1 MRLHPSFSLPF
12 QGKTLFLLCGMGLP
26 IAVFADQPAPPV
38 TPTPQTPA
46 VVAPANPVPPA
57 KAESPAPEP
66 KKESPAPAK
75 ETPPVAAPKPAAKPN
90 ALPELPAAAKSAS
103 AKTPAQIAAPGEK
116 TPTPTP
122 APTVPTPAT
131 PAATATAQPVTAA
144 TPAITADNTPP
155 TVADTSATPVVAPPV
170 TAAPA
175 DTAQKVAPATPVAPE
190 EALPEPSRSKVLSES
205 DEMGRSVRITFFD
218 KNNNPTNAGQLPSA
232 MESKTLG
239 ATGFASV
246 KFDYDGD
253 HKDDK
258 PVLWEFFDTE
268 GNPVLTSMGYS
279 KITFEHNKEGRE
291 VKRSYLGKHD
301 EPVNTQFG
309 FSSIKRTF
317 DGTKRLTRETYY
329 DKDNKIVNN
338 SRLGYAIKNV
348 AYVNNDKEEY
358 DVTTFMDAQAN
369 PVKIGGAYKQ
379 IHGVSKSDPPL
390 TIVQSYNNQNDT
402 LMNGPDGYALHIT
415 RPIDNSHNP
424 KEAYMDE
431 LSQLT
436 DGPEGFAQL
445 VLTQEKGKNLYKL
458 QYYDLAGVPTNN
470 KALGWCYKIFRMSK
484 DGEQK
489 DAVFYDKNGNRVIIN
504 EPY

>member
-26 IAVFADQPAPPV
+26 IAVFADQPVPPL
-38 TPTPQTPA
+38 TPA
-46 VVAPANPVPPA
+46 VAAPATPTKEAP
-57 KAESPAPEP
+57 PAPEI
-66 KKESPAPAK
+66 KKESLAPAK
-75 ETPPVAAPKPAAKPN
+75 ETPAVVSPKPVAKPN
-90 ALPELPAAAKSAS
+90 ALPELPES
-103 AKTPAQIAAPGEK
+103 AKTATNK
-116 TPTPTP
+116 TPTSEEKSSATASPTP
-122 APTVPTPAT
+122 PAVGSSTTPTV
-131 PAATATAQPVTAA
+131 
-144 TPAITADNTPP
+144 TPP
-155 TVADTSATPVVAPPV
+155 ANASHNITSAAS
-170 TAAPA
+170 
-175 DTAQKVAPATPVAPE
+175 E
-190 EALPEPSRSKVLSES
+190 EPQPEPSRAKVLSES
-205 DEMGRSVRITFFD
+205 DEIGRSVRITFFD
-218 KNNNPTNAGQLPSA
+218 KNNKPTDAGQLPSN

-253 HKDDK
+253 HKDEK
-258 PVLWEFFDTE
+258 PILWEFFDTE
-268 GNPVLTSMGYS
+268 GNPVLTSLGYS
-279 KITFEHNKEGRE
+279 KISCEHNKEGRE
-291 VKRSYLGKHD
+291 VRRSYLGKHD

-309 FSSIKRTF
+309 FSTVKRTF

-390 TIVQSYNNQNDT
+390 TIIQSYNNQNDA

-424 KEAYMDE
+424 KEAYLDE

-445 VLTQEKGKNLYKL
+445 VLTKEKGKNLYKL
-458 QYYDLAGVPTNN
+458 QYFDLAGVPVNN

-489 DAVFYDKNGNRVIIN
+489 DAVFYDKNGNRVVIN
-504 EPY
+504 APN

>member
-90 ALPELPAAAKSAS
+90 ALPELPAAAKSAP
-103 AKTPAQIAAPGEK
+103 AKTPVQPAAPAEK
-116 TPTPTP
+116 PPTPPTQTPSPAVP
-122 APTVPTPAT
+122 APATPAT
-131 PAATATAQPVTAA
+131 PATPAEKTPPPPVVDASA
-144 TPAITADNTPP
+144 TPA
-155 TVADTSATPVVAPPV
+155 VAPPV
-170 TAAPA
+170 TTPA
-175 DTAQKVAPATPVAPE
+175 DTAKDVASGAPVAPE

-258 PVLWEFFDTE
+258 PVLWEFFDTD

-338 SRLGYAIKNV
+338 SRAGYAIKNV

-358 DVTTFMDAQAN
+358 DVTTFLDAQAN

-458 QYYDLAGVPTNN
+458 QYFDLAGVPTNN

-504 EPY
+504 EPT

>member
-1 MRLHPSFSLPF
+1 MRLHPFFSLPF
-12 QGKTLFLLCGMGLP
+12 QGKTLFLLCSMGLP
-26 IAVFADQPAPPV
+26 IVVFADQTAPPV
-38 TPTPQTPA
+38 TPVPQTRA
-46 VVAPANPVPPA
+46 VVAPATPTKEIP
-57 KAESPAPEP
+57 PAPET

-75 ETPPVAAPKPAAKPN
+75 EGSTVVSPKPVAKPN
-90 ALPELPAAAKSAS
+90 ALPELPES
-103 AKTPAQIAAPGEK
+103 AKTATNK
-116 TPTPTP
+116 TPTPEEKLSGTTSP
-122 APTVPTPAT
+122 P
-131 PAATATAQPVTAA
+131 PAAVSS
-144 TPAITADNTPP
+144 
-155 TVADTSATPVVAPPV
+155 SATPTVTPP
-170 TAAPA
+170 ANAS
-175 DTAQKVAPATPVAPE
+175 QNITPVAPE
-190 EALPEPSRSKVLSES
+190 EPHPEPSRAKVLSES
-205 DEMGRSVRITFFD
+205 DEIGRSVRITFFD
-218 KNNNPTNAGQLPSA
+218 KHNKPTDVGQLPSN

-253 HKDDK
+253 HKDEK
-258 PVLWEFFDTE
+258 PILWEFFDTE
-268 GNPVLTSMGYS
+268 GNPVLTSLGYS
-279 KITFEHNKEGRE
+279 KISCEHNKEGRE
-291 VKRSYLGKHD
+291 VRRSYLGKHD

-309 FSSIKRTF
+309 FSSVKRTY

-390 TIVQSYNNQNDT
+390 TIIQSYNNQNDA

-424 KEAYMDE
+424 KEAYLDE

-458 QYYDLAGVPTNN
+458 QYFDLAGVPVNN

-489 DAVFYDKNGNRVIIN
+489 DAVFYNKSGNRVIIN
-504 EPY
+504 APN

>member
-26 IAVFADQPAPPV
+26 FAVFADQTPPLPTPVSQAPVAVAPAPPV
-38 TPTPQTPA
+38 KAASPEPEIKKETPA
-46 VVAPANPVPPA
+46 PTKESSPVVAPKPV
-57 KAESPAPEP
+57 
-66 KKESPAPAK
+66 
-75 ETPPVAAPKPAAKPN
+75 AKPN
-90 ALPELPAAAKSAS
+90 ALPELPEAAKTSQA
-103 AKTPAQIAAPGEK
+103 K
-116 TPTPTP
+116 TPTP
-122 APTVPTPAT
+122 AEKT
-131 PAATATAQPVTAA
+131 PAAPVANS
-144 TPAITADNTPP
+144 P
-155 TVADTSATPVVAPPV
+155 
-170 TAAPA
+170 AAPA
-175 DTAQKVAPATPVAPE
+175 EKAQPAQDSSEKPVVDPPITPPADATQNVAPVAPE
-190 EALPEPSRSKVLSES
+190 ETAQEPSRSKVLSES

-218 KNNNPTNAGQLPSA
+218 KNNNPTNAGQLPST

-258 PVLWEFFDTE
+258 PVLWEFFDAE
-268 GNPVLTSMGYS
+268 GNPALTSMGYS

-291 VKRSYLGKHD
+291 VKRCYLGKHD

-338 SRLGYAIKNV
+338 SRAGYAIKNV

-358 DVTTFMDAQAN
+358 DVTTFLDAQAN

-390 TIVQSYNNQNDT
+390 TVIQSYNNQNDT

-458 QYYDLAGVPTNN
+458 QYFDLAGVPTNN

-489 DAVFYDKNGNRVIIN
+489 DAVFYDKNGTRVIIN

>member
-26 IAVFADQPAPPV
+26 IAVFADQTASPV
-38 TPTPQTPA
+38 TLAPQTPA
-46 VVAPANPVPPA
+46 VVDPANPVSPV
-57 KAESPAPEP
+57 KAESPEPET
-66 KKESPAPAK
+66 KKESPVPAK

-90 ALPELPAAAKSAS
+90 ALPELPAAVKSAP
-103 AKTPAQIAAPGEK
+103 AKTPAQPATPEEK
-116 TPTPTP
+116 TP
-122 APTVPTPAT
+122 
-131 PAATATAQPVTAA
+131 
-144 TPAITADNTPP
+144 PP
-155 TVADTSATPVVAPPV
+155 PVADVSATPTVTPPV
-170 TAAPA
+170 TAPA
-175 DTAQKVAPATPVAPE
+175 NSGQKVTSSPSVAPE
-190 EALPEPSRSKVLSES
+190 EALTEPSRAKVLSES
-205 DEMGRSVRITFFD
+205 DEIGRSVRITFFD
-218 KNNNPTNAGQLPSA
+218 KHNKPTDVGQLPSN

-253 HKDDK
+253 HKGEK
-258 PVLWEFFDTE
+258 PILWEFFDTE
-268 GNPVLTSMGYS
+268 GNPVLTSLGYS
-279 KITFEHNKEGRE
+279 KIYCEHNKEGRE
-291 VKRSYLGKHD
+291 VRRSYLGKHD
-301 EPVNTQFG
+301 EPVNTQLG
-309 FSSIKRTF
+309 FSSVKRTF

-390 TIVQSYNNQNDT
+390 TIIQSYNNQNDA

-424 KEAYMDE
+424 KEAYLNE

-458 QYYDLAGVPTNN
+458 QYFDMAGVPVNN

-504 EPY
+504 ATN